1 MSKGKIINQ
10 AISSLAQA
18 WGGTN
23 NTGSAQTILGET
35 VPAGMKWAV
44 DFQQIE
50 GLLKQ
55 VLTEHEQ
62 ALGAKIGGIAVS
74 HEIDENNYYHIL
86 GFKTR
91 AQAEAYQADSSEQTG
106 KLFEIPIPI
115 STVQADTY
123 RASLATSRTGSTQS
137 SPFILQRGADWL
149 VPVRLNAW
157 HVHADDNTRELLPA
171 TTTLIVERS
180 QNGTDWVQ
188 VRQVPVS
195 STASENGFP
204 QSLNIGPDL
213 DFGTDASMQIRLRI
227 LPITYEAGGVEQQ
240 LSASPITFYVRTVTL
255 ALSMPDA
262 QWQQAR
268 EVNAGVQNLNGL
280 TFNLLGNVAKTLHL
294 RVTNASGTVTYN
306 NTFTGITSIGEY
318 NVNAVDN
325 SGTMGL
331 TASGVHSLE
340 AWVTCESIDGTTL
353 ESTHIRHQ
361 FMVVN
366 KGSLPGALHKRVL
379 LQQMADTV
387 DNFVQS
393 EVCRYMV
400 WNPKEEDGSVV
411 NDTSQNV
418 QTRFIVADMMDLDEE
433 HNEYLSLPV
442 SVTPGA
448 AYTLNA
454 TMEVEDDNSS
464 DSYAAYLHATD
475 MEGESMLLQ
484 PEFLTIDNTAGFQ
497 PVSGSVFHLNPKT
510 RDNDEADPQTIVNA
524 RDGAGIPGSAITI
537 ENGCVRSTWG
547 GFKMDSSDGYTTDD
561 SGEKVLR
568 VPAGRQLAIQYNPL
582 AWFYSSPNVSKGLTL
597 DIDFCVRNITNET
610 DPVLRLA
617 EFQQSLDAYLGL
629 MLKPLDGTMIGV
641 TSGTNIQETD
651 FRWSEGRRQ
660 HLSVS
665 IIPNVQP
672 NEWGDIPYNTVRNT
686 AEESRGVIHLVRVS
700 LNGTIVRETRFT
712 PGRATEFCTGA
723 MSNGGIVIGQT
734 GQDGRSSGAD
744 IDIYGIRVWQTGLKA
759 SQVSQNWIST
769 IPDGATKRRIK
780 SANDILRDDNS
791 GRLSLA
797 KVKDNGKNVLVWHG
811 DIPLIDDDSKKG
823 WAEVSVYDDE
833 GNYLPA
839 YSGTFCKT
847 TKNLKAKGQGTTAM
861 TYYFWN
867 MQMKLQ
873 DVEDTIT
880 IPVSQLHSSI
890 TATWD
895 ASYEW
900 LDDDNQPTGETGAW
914 MLKGGCL
921 GKNFPL
927 PTESALPYH
936 GTATEVTVPD
946 GWIDGN
952 GYYRG
957 QCWQAGPNKP
967 LSQKLVLKINYASS
981 MQSHLIG
988 ANWLYNEL
996 HTRYCGENSLQAA
1009 TPTEYKAQ
1017 VAKQVQPVLFF
1028 VAGKNVEDTQQTE
1041 STATYLGPGG
1051 FGPGKMDKP
1060 TWGYV
1065 KSAHPHFGMFEGA
1078 VNNSILSDML
1088 APWDDT
1094 DHTMIVNGE
1103 TVVQRA
1109 KVKYWLHDP
1118 VSAANKD
1125 PEAFFYRRTAV
1136 DGNGNEVDSW
1146 EKGIGFDAGKTG
1158 RTSADGLLFN
1168 SNSCDVPAEAP
1179 SAAITAIIRN
1189 AWNYLYLHNPNI
1201 NLYRGTFEAFQQ
1213 REFSETELK
1222 QKWVCRANN
1231 SDADNYL
1238 LKRYDFCERRWVDAG
1253 LWDADGNYV
1262 SGYSGQKDGIPAYRK
1277 IDIRYTLDGE
1287 TASDGMGW
1295 SSMSAAEQ
1303 NDHAAV
1309 VAKFRRLLAEDAYP
1323 TEDNPGIGAYFKVSS
1338 LRFHYAFVN
1347 MFIAGTDNC
1356 SKNTYYVIDPA
1367 TRLIELHQDDVDTI
1381 LATDNYGYQTKP
1393 YYIDRKHP
1401 YPDGSAVSGY
1411 DGMNNGLFDI
1421 VESLWLDDDN
1431 HTIAQTLGEVLNLMA
1446 QLTGGLSSPESEST
1460 GGVWR
1465 ALNRY
1470 LFNIQRW
1477 IPQVAYNEAARIRY
1491 EFPAMLGYSG
1501 RDGGARPLAQ
1511 SCGDQ
1516 LEAEIQFMRR
1526 RLVYMASYAGCC
1538 EFSPSEGA
1546 GRQSTGIDDLGT
1558 IFSIPVTELPN
1569 SGVPQ
1574 YTFKLVPHQY
1584 IYPCFYQQS
1593 NPKQTFHRTA
1603 PGEEYEYTVP
1613 NLSVNGES
1621 VVLTGLNYFR
1631 SIGNVGDMS
1640 TPANR
1645 SIDLTGTRLTSFVA
1659 EPTMYYPT
1667 AGGAAITKAAYDAL
1681 DDKSGY
1687 LPAFRP
1693 TAVNVPQSYGA
1704 TRLQT
1709 LSLNGCKTVSSSEAI
1724 PLDLSRMTLA
1734 QTIDLRGTGLQAVE
1748 MPETTTLQTLR
1759 LPAGLKSLRLE
1770 NMPSLSTVSAE
1781 GTDNLQEVTI
1791 GEGVPFNSGML
1802 VSNIFA
1808 SPGKTLRRLTARG
1821 IRWTGIAASMLTWM
1835 MSLES
1840 CSLSGS
1846 IALSDGEDLPYNTV
1860 IRLIDD
1866 YGNIQSASNSL
1877 YVDYAKNTINSFVV
1891 AGVKYVSNRMLDGN
1905 IWNGW
1910 SIQVAPT
1917 RGNNIAIVNGR
1928 EDLNWQLIGD
1938 NVGDYAEVV
1947 DAVKGVIRVSQ
1958 TQISI
1963 RPLKFTLRVTM
1974 GLTNGDTRSY
1984 EKSVGFATRIPQVGD
1999 FAYLDGTF
2007 DDELDRSKKL
2017 AGTVVKRDVLEWYDN
2032 EHTIPRKCKLWVY
2045 SKENNIVTSTDRT
2058 FNSASMPWGIYPD
2071 NTNANG
2077 FNSDFT
2083 SAVAEAAGLG
2093 SATDVNGA
2101 TDNLTTSGLSN
2112 DNGTSTDYRYIRDTF
2127 LDMDDTGGNGGYA
2140 VLTEGSCSDFDT
2152 EARNERIINH
2162 AKAIIS
2168 GYLGEAFPTT
2178 LTELADQFQALVA
2191 GMTADGVSSPA
2202 RYRQLYYPAAYA
2214 CYLYEPATGEGDVID
2229 DQYKKNHWMLP
2240 SEGLLARIYNFFYN
2254 SCNRVT
2260 WDNGG
2265 RISVDY
2271 ANENPDNEALL
2282 PLFANLQKRINAV
2295 QNAGTPFVMPTNSYY
2310 WSCTEFNSSI
2320 AWCVGFGS
2328 GLVDINYKYNTHY
2341 VVRPVAAFTFE
2352 L

>member
-1 MSKGKIINQ
+1 MADIQN
-10 AISSLAQA
+10 
-18 WGGTN
+18 
-23 NTGSAQTILGET
+23 
-35 VPAGMKWAV
+35 
-44 DFQQIE
+44 
-50 GLLKQ
+50 
-55 VLTEHEQ
+55 LTEGWNDHSGKEVREFIQRTLRAHET
-62 ALGAKIGGIAVS
+62 ALGLKIGGIAIS
-74 HEIDENNYYHIL
+74 REIDANNYYHLL
-86 GFKTR
+86 GFKTDEQ
-91 AQAEAYQADSSEQTG
+91 AQTYRLDGTEDG
-106 KLFEIPIPI
+106 KLFEIEIPI

-123 RASLATSRTGSTQS
+123 RAQLVTSRIGSS
-137 SPFILQRGADWL
+137 EANPFILQRGDNWL
-149 VPVRLNAW
+149 VPLRLNAW
-157 HVHADDNTRELLPA
+157 HIHASDNTRELLPA

-180 QNGTDWVQ
+180 QNGTDWTQ
-188 VRQVPVS
+188 VRTATIT
-195 STASENGFP
+195 STESESIYP
-204 QSLNIGPDL
+204 LSLNIGPDL
-213 DFGTDASMQIRLRI
+213 DFGTDAAMRVRFRI
-227 LPITYEAGGVEQQ
+227 LPFPYESGGEEQF
-240 LSASPITFYVRTVTL
+240 LSASSIVIYVKTVTL
-255 ALSMPDA
+255 SVSMPDA
-262 QWQQAR
+262 QWQQAK
-268 EVNAGVQNLNGL
+268 EVNSGVQNLNGL

-325 SGTMGL
+325 NGTMGL

-366 KGSLPGALHKRVL
+366 KGNLSGALHKRVL

-400 WNPKEEDGSVV
+400 WNPKEEDGSVI

-418 QTRFIVADMMDLDEE
+418 QTRFVVADMMNLDEE

-448 AYTLNA
+448 SYTLNA

-475 MEGESMLLQ
+475 MSGEAMLLQ

-497 PVSGSVFHLNPKT
+497 PISGSVFHLNPKT
-510 RDNDEADPQTIVNA
+510 RDNDETNPRTIINA
-524 RDGAGIPGSAITI
+524 RDGAGIPSSAITI
-537 ENGCVRSTWG
+537 ENGCVKSTWT
-547 GFKMDSSDGYTTDD
+547 GFKNDSSDGYTIDEN
-561 SGEKVLR
+561 GEKVLR
-568 VPAGRQLAIQYNPL
+568 VPAGRQLTIFYNPF
-582 AWFYSSPNVSKGLTL
+582 AWFYSSPNVSKGLTF
-597 DIDFCVRNITNET
+597 DVDFCMRNITNET

-660 HLSVS
+660 HLSIS

-686 AEESRGVIHLVRVS
+686 EAESRGVIHLVRVS
-700 LNGTIVRETRFT
+700 LNGNILRETRFT
-712 PGRATEFCTGA
+712 PGRANEFCTGA
-723 MSNGGIVIGQT
+723 MSNGGIVIGQA

-759 SQVSQNWIST
+759 AQVSQNWIST
-769 IPDGATKRRIK
+769 IPDGVTKRRIK
-780 SANDILRDDNS
+780 KMNDILRDDNS

-797 KVKDNGKNVLVWHG
+797 KVKNNGKNVLVWHG
-811 DIPLIDDDSKKG
+811 DIPLIDDDKKKG
-823 WAEVSVYDDE
+823 WAEASVYDDE
-833 GNYLPA
+833 GNYLPQ
-839 YSGTFCKT
+839 YSGTFCKA
-847 TKNLKAKGQGTTAM
+847 TKNLQAKGQGTTAM

-873 DVEDTIT
+873 DVTDTIT
-880 IPVSQLHSSI
+880 ILVSQLHSSI
-890 TATWD
+890 TAVWD

-927 PTESALPYH
+927 PTESAVAYH
-936 GTATEVTVPD
+936 GTATTVTVPD

-1009 TPTEYKAQ
+1009 TPAEYKAQ

-1028 VAGKNVEDTQQTE
+1028 VAGKNVEDNQQTE

-1065 KSAHPHFGMFEGA
+1065 KSAHPNFGMFEGA

-1094 DHTMIVNGE
+1094 DHTVVDPESE
-1103 TVVQRA
+1103 TGFSVQRA

-1125 PEAFFYRRTAV
+1125 PEAFFYRRTAI
-1136 DGNGNEVDSW
+1136 DENGNEVDSW

-1158 RTSADGLLFN
+1158 RKASDGALAN
-1168 SNSCDVPAEAP
+1168 SNSCDVPDEAP

-1213 REFSETELK
+1213 RDFSETELK
-1222 QKWVCRANN
+1222 QKWVCRAN
-1231 SDADNYL
+1231 SADADNYL

-1253 LWDADGNYV
+1253 LWDPDGNYV
-1262 SGYSGQKDGIPAYRK
+1262 SGYSGQKDGIPAYRR

-1287 TASDGMGW
+1287 TANNGMNW
-1295 SSMSAAEQ
+1295 SGMSAAEQ

-1323 TEDNPGIGAYFKVSS
+1323 TENNPGIGAYFKVSS
-1338 LRFHYAFVN
+1338 LRFHYAFIN
-1347 MFIAGTDNC
+1347 LFIAGTDNC
-1356 SKNTYYVIDPA
+1356 SKNTYYVIDPV
-1367 TRLIELHQDDVDTI
+1367 TKLIELHQDDVDTI

-1401 YPDGSAVSGY
+1401 YPDGSSVSGY

-1431 HTIAQTLGEVLNLMA
+1431 HTIAQTLGEILNLMA

-1501 RDGGARPLAQ
+1501 RDGEARPLAQ

-1538 EFSPSEGA
+1538 EFSPSIGA

-1558 IFSIPVTELPN
+1558 IFSIPVTALPN
-1569 SGVPQ
+1569 GSVPQ

-1584 IYPCFYQQS
+1584 IYPCFYQEG

-1613 NLSVNGES
+1613 NLSVNDYA
-1621 VVLTGLNYFR
+1621 VVLAGLNYFR

-1667 AGGAAITKAAYDAL
+1667 AGGAAITKADYDAL
-1681 DDKSGY
+1681 EDKSGY

-1709 LSLNGCKTVSSSEAI
+1709 LSLNGCKTISSSEAI
-1724 PLDLSRMTLA
+1724 PLDLSEMTLA
-1734 QTIDLRGTGLQAVE
+1734 QTIDMRGTGLQAVE
-1748 MPETTTLQTLR
+1748 IPETTTLQTLH

-1781 GTDNLQEVTI
+1781 GTDDLQEVTI

-1802 VSNIFA
+1802 VSNIFT

-1846 IALSDGEDLPYNTV
+1846 IALSEGEDLPYNTV

-1866 YGNIQSASNSL
+1866 YGNIQSESNSL

-1891 AGVKYVSNRMLDGN
+1891 AGVKYVSDKMLNGD

-1928 EDLNWQLIGD
+1928 ENLNWQLIGD

-1947 DAVKGVIRVSQ
+1947 DAVKGIIRVSR
-1958 TQISI
+1958 TQISA

-1974 GLTNGDTRSY
+1974 GLTNGNTLSY
-1984 EKSVGFATRIPQVGD
+1984 EKSVGFATRIPLVGD

-2007 DDELDRSKKL
+2007 DDEYDSSKKL

-2032 EHTIPRKCKLWVY
+2032 EHTIPKKCKLWVY
-2045 SKENNIVTSTDRT
+2045 SKENNIVVSTDRT

-2071 NTNANG
+2071 ANNTNG
-2077 FNSDFT
+2077 FSSDFT
-2083 SAVAEAAGLG
+2083 SAVAAAAELG
-2093 SATDVNGA
+2093 SATDVNGS
-2101 TDNLTTSGLSN
+2101 TDNITYSGLKN
-2112 DNGTSTDYRYIRDTF
+2112 DDGTSTDYRYIRDTY
-2127 LDMDDTGGNGGYA
+2127 LDANQNDGYA
-2140 VLTEGSCSDFDT
+2140 VLTGGSCNDFDT
-2152 EARNERIINH
+2152 EERNERIINH

-2168 GYLGEAFPTT
+2168 SYLGEAFPTT
-2178 LTELADQFQALVA
+2178 LTELADQFQALVTR
-2191 GMTADGVSSPA
+2191 MTADGVSSPA

-2214 CYLYEPATGEGDVID
+2214 CHLYEPATDEGDVID

-2240 SEGLLARIYNFFYN
+2240 SEGLLSRIYNFFYN

-2260 WDNGG
+2260 WENGG
-2265 RISVDY
+2265 RISVNY
-2271 ANENPDNEALL
+2271 ANENPQSEALL

-2295 QNAGTPFVMPTNSYY
+2295 QNAGTPFVMPTNSSY
-2310 WSCTEFNSSI
+2310 WSCTEYNSTS
-2320 AWCVGFGS
+2320 AWYVSFIS
-2328 GLVDINYKYNTHY
+2328 GYVTSHYKYNSY